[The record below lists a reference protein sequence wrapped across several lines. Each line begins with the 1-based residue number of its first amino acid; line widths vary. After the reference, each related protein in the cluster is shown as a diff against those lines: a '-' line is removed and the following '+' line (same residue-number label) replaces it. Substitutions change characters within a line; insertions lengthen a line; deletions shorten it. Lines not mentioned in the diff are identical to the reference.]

1 LFKIPGQEIGG
12 SRLSVF
18 QEVDPKTPVNQRESR
33 VLSYWQD
40 RDIAKKSVSMREGQ
54 PRFIFYEGP
63 PTANGIPGIH
73 HVLSRTIK
81 DIACRYKTMQGYQ
94 VSRKAGWDTHGLPV
108 EIEVEKRLGLSSK
121 KEIED
126 YGIERFNEQC
136 RESVFSYE
144 REWRR
149 LTERIGYWIDMDN
162 PYVTLDNDYIETVWW
177 ILKQYF
183 EAGLIYE
190 GHKILPYCPRCGT
203 PLASHEV
210 AQGYRDEAID
220 SIYVKMKVK
229 GKNREYLL
237 VWTTTPWTLPSN
249 VAIAANPESTYVR
262 AQLGDEIYYLVE
274 ERVEPILGKDAK
286 ILSRVKGRDLEFL
299 EYEQLLPFAKVQ
311 KKAFFVVLAD
321 FVSTMDGTGLVHIAP
336 AYGEDDYRV
345 GQEYDLPMLHLV
357 NEEGRFVPEVAPW
370 AGEFVKQADPQI
382 TRALSRENKL
392 LKREH
397 MVHSYPHCWR
407 CDTPLLYYARKSWYI
422 ATTKYRDR
430 MIAAN
435 QKVTWYPQHVGTG
448 RFGDWLEN
456 MVDWALSRNR
466 YWGTPLNIW
475 KCTQCGK
482 LESIGSREELS
493 ARAVEAVDPTT
504 VDLHRPF
511 VDDIHLQ
518 CSCGGLMSRTPEVID
533 CWFDSGAMPYGQM
546 HYPFEHK
553 DDFHLYFPADFIAEG
568 LDQTRGWFYSLM
580 AISTF
585 LFDQSAFKSV
595 LVNDLVLDKDGSKMS
610 KSKGNTVDPWEM
622 IDRFGVDALRW
633 YFMAVSPPWV
643 PTRFDP
649 EGIKEIAVRFLGT
662 LDNVYAFFTLYAN
675 IDNLD
680 PKDISI
686 PVEKR
691 PEIDRW
697 IISRLNSLTK
707 DVREYMEAYDF
718 TKTTRAISG
727 FVVDEVSN
735 WFVRRSRERFWSTDF
750 GLDKKS
756 AYRTLYE
763 VLLTVSKLMAPFAP
777 FAAEDIY
784 LNLTGGTSMESVH
797 LEDYP
802 SADEEVI
809 DLELQERMALVM
821 TLVSLGRAVR
831 NKVQIK
837 VRQPLRKML
846 VNGKHRR
853 LLTGME
859 DLVREELNVK
869 EVVYVDD
876 LQDYVLYEAKPNLPV
891 AGPKFGKR
899 LGGIMKALSSLDAS
913 EIAKSLESSGQA
925 QIEVGDETIRLA
937 GEDVEI
943 RIRAREGFAI
953 EMEKDVF
960 VILDTE
966 IDEALA
972 LEGIAREI
980 VSKVQTMRKNLGFN
994 VLDNINMDVACDD
1007 VVKSAIALH
1016 EAYIKGDT
1024 LCRRLQTQDLPRAAS
1039 DAVSGDSGD
1048 FQAWDINGHQVL
1060 IRLERIPA
1068 EA

>member
-1 LFKIPGQEIGG
+1 M
-12 SRLSVF
+12 SVF
-18 QEVDPKTPVNQRESR
+18 EEVDPKTPVNQRESR

-40 RDIAKKSVSMREGQ
+40 RDIANKSVTSREGQ

-63 PTANGIPGIH
+63 PTANGLPGIH
-73 HVLSRTIK
+73 HVLARTIK

-108 EIEVEKRLGLSSK
+108 EIEVEKHLGLSSK

-126 YGIERFNEQC
+126 YGIEGFNRQC

-144 REWRR
+144 KEWRR
-149 LTERIGYWIDMDN
+149 LTERIGYWIDMDH

-177 ILKQYF
+177 ILKKYF
-183 EAGLIYE
+183 DAGFIYE

-210 AQGYRDEAID
+210 AQGYKDEAID

-229 GKNREYLL
+229 GKDNEYLL

-249 VAIAANPESTYVR
+249 VAIAANPDSTYVR
-262 AQLGDEIYYLVE
+262 ARLGEEIYYLVE
-274 ERVEPILGKDAK
+274 ERVETVLGKDAE
-286 ILSRVKGRDLEFL
+286 ILSRIKGQDLEYV
-299 EYEQLLPFAKVQ
+299 EYEQLLPFAKAQ
-311 KKAFFVVLAD
+311 KKAFYVVLAD
-321 FVSTMDGTGLVHIAP
+321 FVSTGDGSGLVHIAP
-336 AYGEDDYRV
+336 AYGEDDYKV
-345 GQEYDLPMLHLV
+345 GQKYDLPMLQLV
-357 NEEGRFVPEVAPW
+357 NEEGKFVAEVSPW
-370 AGEFVKQADPQI
+370 AGKFVKEADPHI
-382 TRALSRENKL
+382 TRTLRHENKL
-392 LKREH
+392 FKREH
-397 MVHSYPHCWR
+397 MIHSYPHCWR

-435 QKVTWYPQHVGTG
+435 QKVTWYPQHVGAG

-475 KCTQCGK
+475 KCAECER
-482 LESIGSREELS
+482 LESIGSREEL
-493 ARAVEAVDPTT
+493 ADRAQETVDPETI
-504 VDLHRPF
+504 DLHRPF
-511 VDDIHLQ
+511 VDDIHLK

-553 DDFHLYFPADFIAEG
+553 DDFHMYFPADFIAEG
-568 LDQTRGWFYSLM
+568 LDQTRGWFYSLL

-585 LFDQSAFKSV
+585 LFDEPAFRSV

-649 EGIKEIAVRFLGT
+649 EGIKEIAVRFFGT
-662 LDNVYAFFTLYAN
+662 LQNVYSFFTLYAN

-680 PKDISI
+680 PKDITI
-686 PVEKR
+686 RIGER

-697 IISRLNSLTK
+697 VLSRLNSLTK
-707 DVREYMEAYDF
+707 DVREYMESYDF
-718 TKTTRAISG
+718 TKTTRAIAG

-763 VLLTVSKLMAPFAP
+763 VLLAVCKLMAPFAP

-784 LNLTGGTSMESVH
+784 LNLTGGQAMESVH
-797 LEDYP
+797 LEEYP
-802 SADEEVI
+802 PVDELAI
-809 DLELQERMALVM
+809 DLELQERMGLVI
-821 TLVSLGRAVR
+821 TLVSLGRSVR

-837 VRQPLRKML
+837 VRQPLRKIL
-846 VNGKHRR
+846 VNGKHRG
-853 LLTGME
+853 LLARME
-859 DLVREELNVK
+859 DLVKEELNVK
-869 EVVYVDD
+869 EIVYVDD
-876 LQDYVLYEAKPNLPV
+876 LHDYVLYEAKPNLPV

-899 LGGIMKALSSLDAS
+899 LGQVIKVLSSADAF
-913 EIAKSLESSGQA
+913 EIARAMESSGQA
-925 QIEVGDETIRLA
+925 QIQVG
-937 GEDVEI
+937 GEALTLEAQDVEI

-966 IDEALA
+966 IDEALV

-980 VSKVQTMRKNLGFN
+980 VSKVQTMRKSLGFN
-994 VLDNINMDVACDD
+994 VLDNINMDIVCDC
-1007 VVKSAIALH
+1007 VVKEAISHH
-1016 EAYIKGDT
+1016 EPYIKGDT
-1024 LCRRLQTQDLPRAAS
+1024 LCRRLQVQDLPEAAS
-1039 DAVSGDSGD
+1039 TVKKAQSGLGD
-1048 FQAWDINGHQVL
+1048 FQEWDLNGHEVL
-1060 IRLERIPA
+1060 IRLERLQA
-1068 EA
+1068 DT